1 MNNWL
6 PIILLILC
14 TIKFISDMTSKS
26 EKAIAARKKNIITYV
41 FIVVIFTISL
51 FWDQLF
57 G

>member
-26 EKAIAARKKNIITYV
+26 EKAIAARKKNIITYI